1 MANNYQGLSEAE
13 AIKLRKEFGQNV
25 ISLKEGDSWFFILI
39 NQLKSPLIYI
49 LVAIAALS
57 AIFGKYMD
65 VLLIGF
71 VVILNSA
78 MGFFQ
83 EYKAQKTLI
92 ALRRILKPTA
102 LVIRDGRQQEIEISQ
117 LVPGD
122 LVVLG
127 SGDKIPADGVLKEAV
142 NLLVNEA
149 ILTGEEEAV
158 EKSLNDEENEIFMG
172 TTVLAGRALMTVT
185 KTGAKT
191 EMGKIQQSL
200 AQIKEEKTPIQVK
213 LEAFSKEL
221 AKLILIICLLILLI
235 GLAYGTDFL
244 EMLRFSIILIIAAI
258 PEGLPVAITI
268 ILALGMGKILKRNG
282 LVKKLISIETLGAS
296 SVICTDKTGTLTEG
310 NMRVVR
316 TDYADKKM
324 ALEAIA
330 LANNQRTNIELALW
344 QHVQDELKL
353 EAQDI
358 IDNYERIY
366 EEPFD
371 SHKKYILTINGIEG
385 RQIGFLVGA
394 PEIILGFCKNLVHE
408 KSEILKKIDDWADE
422 GLKIIGLAFKSAGNL
437 KAKSDFVWLGLI
449 GIQDPLR
456 PEAKEAI
463 RQAQEAGI
471 KVKIVTGDYRKTA
484 ERIAI
489 NLGFDL
495 KPKNVIEGQELEK
508 LSEADLAG
516 RISDLELFVRVTP
529 LQKQRIVNSLQQKG
543 EIVAM
548 TGDGVNDAPAL
559 KKANIGVVLGTGSEV
574 AKESG
579 DLILLDNNFK
589 TIIAAI
595 EEGRT
600 IFANIKKVVTYI
612 LSNSFVEIFL
622 IFGSLLL
629 RLPYPLTIAQ
639 ILWIHLIC
647 DGPPDI
653 MLCFEKK
660 ERNAM
665 KEKPQNLQKE
675 SILSTPHKFLIIS
688 ISLTVGLVCLA
699 FFWLHLKAN
708 DDLDLA
714 RTLVFAAVAA
724 VDLIYVFSFKNLG
737 ESIFKS
743 RNFFQN
749 KFLIMG
755 VFYGFVLTLAAIY
768 VPLLNKLLGTV
779 PLKPI
784 YWLFV
789 FGVGIMSMAITEIFK
804 FAYFSAKK

>member
-1 MANNYQGLSEAE
+1 
-13 AIKLRKEFGQNV
+13 
-25 ISLKEGDSWFFILI
+25 
-39 NQLKSPLIYI
+39 
-49 LVAIAALS
+49 
-57 AIFGKYMD
+57 
-65 VLLIGF
+65 
-71 VVILNSA
+71 
-78 MGFFQ
+78 
-83 EYKAQKTLI
+83 
-92 ALRRILKPTA
+92 
-102 LVIRDGRQQEIEISQ
+102 
-117 LVPGD
+117 
-122 LVVLG
+122 
-127 SGDKIPADGVLKEAV
+127 
-142 NLLVNEA
+142 
-149 ILTGEEEAV
+149 
-158 EKSLNDEENEIFMG
+158 
-172 TTVLAGRALMTVT
+172 
-185 KTGAKT
+185 
-191 EMGKIQQSL
+191 
-200 AQIKEEKTPIQVK
+200 
-213 LEAFSKEL
+213 
-221 AKLILIICLLILLI
+221 
-235 GLAYGTDFL
+235 
-244 EMLRFSIILIIAAI
+244 
-258 PEGLPVAITI
+258 
-268 ILALGMGKILKRNG
+268 
-282 LVKKLISIETLGAS
+282 
-296 SVICTDKTGTLTEG
+296 
-310 NMRVVR
+310 
-316 TDYADKKM
+316 
-324 ALEAIA
+324 
-330 LANNQRTNIELALW
+330 
-344 QHVQDELKL
+344 
-353 EAQDI
+353 
-358 IDNYERIY
+358 
-366 EEPFD
+366 
-371 SHKKYILTINGIEG
+371 
-385 RQIGFLVGA
+385 
-394 PEIILGFCKNLVHE
+394 
-408 KSEILKKIDDWADE
+408 
-422 GLKIIGLAFKSAGNL
+422 
-437 KAKSDFVWLGLI
+437 
-449 GIQDPLR
+449 
-456 PEAKEAI
+456 
-463 RQAQEAGI
+463 
-471 KVKIVTGDYRKTA
+471 
-484 ERIAI
+484 
-489 NLGFDL
+489 
-495 KPKNVIEGQELEK
+495 
-508 LSEADLAG
+508 
-516 RISDLELFVRVTP
+516 
-529 LQKQRIVNSLQQKG
+529 
-543 EIVAM
+543 
-548 TGDGVNDAPAL
+548 
-559 KKANIGVVLGTGSEV
+559 V